1 MNNLRII
8 LLATCLLAGFTACT
22 NQVKKAKTHPVQLI
36 LDTDIGPDFDD
47 VGAMALMHA
56 LADSN
61 KVEILATLSSNHHE
75 LVVPV
80 IQILN
85 TYFQRPDIPT
95 GAPKSEGGVNITSDH
110 KVKWP
115 EELVKKYPF
124 PGIYTQDAP
133 DAVKIYR
140 QILSRANEKSI
151 TICTIGFLTNLRDLL
166 LSGPDEYSDLPG
178 SKLVA
183 QKVKLLVAM
192 AGRFPSGREYN
203 VYKDAAAGQY
213 AINEWPTEIIFSG
226 WEIGSE
232 ILTGKK
238 TMSMEI
244 TNSPVKDVFRICLTE
259 RDFDG
264 RMSWDQT
271 AVLVAINGYNPYF
284 DMEKGTCTVFED
296 GSNSWKPGEDG
307 KHYRLLE
314 KLDSTQL
321 ADIIEKLMM
330 HQPQK

>member
-1 MNNLRII
+1 MINIRFI
-8 LLATCLLAGFTACT
+8 LLAACLLAGYTAYPD
-22 NQVKKAKTHPVQLI
+22 QLKKEKIQPVQLI

-61 KVEILATLSSNHHE
+61 KVDILATLSSNHHE

-95 GAPKSEGGVNITSDH
+95 GAPKSEGGVNLTSDH

-115 EELVKKYPF
+115 EELVEKYPF
-124 PGIYTQDAP
+124 PGIYTQESP

-140 QILSRANEKSI
+140 QILSRADDKSI

-166 LSGPDEYSDLPG
+166 LSTPDEYSDLPG
-178 SKLVA
+178 TKLVA

-226 WEIGSE
+226 WEIGSK

-238 TMSMEI
+238 TAEMEI
-244 TNSPVKDVFRICLTE
+244 TNSPVKDVFEICLQE

-271 AVLVAINGYNPYF
+271 AVLVAIKGHEPYYSI
-284 DMEKGTCTVFED
+284 EQGTCTVSAD
-296 GSNSWKPGEDG
+296 GSNLWEKVEDG
-307 KHYRLLE
+307 RHYILKE
-314 KLDSTQL
+314 KMSSC
-321 ADIIEKLMM
+321 AMASIIEAYMIY
-330 HQPQK
+330 QPQ